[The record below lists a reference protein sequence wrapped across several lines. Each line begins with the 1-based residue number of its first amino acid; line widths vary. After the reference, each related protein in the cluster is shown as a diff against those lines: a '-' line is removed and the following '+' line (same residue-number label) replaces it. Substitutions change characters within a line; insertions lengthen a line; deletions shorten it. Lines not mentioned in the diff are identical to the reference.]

1 MESLCSP
8 HSWALGLT
16 WKFSIFMKDTKHL
29 RVEYNNNWPT
39 KFLFPVEEQ
48 LKKRLDE
55 NNIQQVF
62 LPVSLSHSN
71 DKEFHTLL
79 GHFLEG
85 IDQLPL
91 RPDMAFDSIWKSLDA
106 EFFKVKDESSL
117 PQHTSRF
124 DVFVQKVS
132 SDKNTSKAFIPLLQ
146 ILPMQTSEFVAKRI
160 LNSKVAPDN
169 HAEPFLKRVK
179 ACFGEPLYLAFF
191 SKYEGD
197 WVSSPESTQRRAGGF
212 LKRLV
217 AGDELNIDGRN
228 HKLSEN
234 GSIKFLISVLM
245 PQFRNERAHGTTFVP
260 FRSSVAKMKTY
271 AHAYFLLLVAY
282 ALLLEVFLYRS
293 YGVVAQEVVTTCIEK
308 NKDIFLLVFNKDLKK

>member
-1 MESLCSP
+1 LEKHNKAVIGTLI
-8 HSWALGLT
+8 LT
-16 WKFSIFMKDTKHL
+16 WKFNIFMKDTKHL

-55 NNIQQVF
+55 NNIQQAF
-62 LPVSLSHSN
+62 LPVNLSHSN
-71 DKEFHTLL
+71 DTEFHTFL

-85 IDQLPL
+85 IDQLPF

-106 EFFKVKDESSL
+106 EFFKVKNESSQ

-124 DVFVQKVS
+124 DIFVEKVS
-132 SDKNTSKAFIPLLQ
+132 SDTNTSKAFIPLLQ

-160 LNSKVAPDN
+160 LNSKVSPDN
-169 HAEPFLKRVK
+169 HSAPFLKRVK
-179 ACFGEPLYLAFF
+179 ACFGEQLFLAFL
-191 SKYEGD
+191 SKYESD
-197 WVSSPESTQRRAGGF
+197 WISSPESTQRRAGGF

-217 AGDELNIDGRN
+217 AGDELDIDGQKHR
-228 HKLSEN
+228 LSEN
-234 GSIKFLISVLM
+234 GSIKFLISVLL
-245 PQFRNERAHGTTFVP
+245 PQFRNERAHGNTFAP

-282 ALLLEVFLYRS
+282 ALMLEVFLYRS
-293 YGVVAQEVVTTCIEK
+293 YGVIEPGVVTSCIEK
-308 NKDIFLLVFNKDLKK
+308 NKDLFLLVFNKDLKK